1 MFSIG
6 TDLKLQGLQRRS
18 NSYFEVRL
26 GNAST
31 SDCNL
36 EVFSELL
43 ATAEL
48 EDVPEATQPQEVAE
62 VSTSPTSQEVPPNDN
77 PTTELPDDSE
87 NPENITL
94 LRWNQ
99 IISTLSKWL
108 YLSQFTN
115 KNSTLV
121 MSFSLD
127 STLAPKFEARVESWK
142 FGARLNSSLKLG
154 G

>member
-99 IISTLSKWL
+99 IISTLSL
-108 YLSQFTN
+108 IFTFFLIF
-115 KNSTLV
+115 KKKKYIYAIHKLKTISEL
-121 MSFSLD
+121 
-127 STLAPKFEARVESWK
+127 
-142 FGARLNSSLKLG
+142 SSLSARIQIQIG
-154 G
+154 IEIV